1 MICEVWKMKLPTTVV
16 DLTCST
22 QREILYIYIYM
33 LVSTHGDIR
42 NAVRKMLLCLQS
54 YIQNN
59 DIIFS
64 DIVEGTV
71 CMKNSDI
78 QQR

>member
-1 MICEVWKMKLPTTVV
+1 
-16 DLTCST
+16 
-22 QREILYIYIYM
+22 M